1 MVAPRAPPLRG
12 GKKYILLHKLL
23 NLTMVA
29 PQYPAHKNYTEER
42 KVTTDSVVSSAALP
56 ALSRREAAIYQEH
69 LKGASDSFAPS
80 PLHG

>member
-1 MVAPRAPPLRG
+1 MVAARAPPLG

-23 NLTMVA
+23 NLTMVV
-29 PQYPAHKNYTEER
+29 PLYPKHKNYTEER

-69 LKGASDSFAPS
+69 LKVLPIALRLLPS
-80 PLHG
+80 PG